1 MVTGT
6 GLLAYPWEFAIDP
19 DAGQAI
25 AGAGVGA
32 VCVAGAYHAVRALR
46 ARGSRDGAPRVVD
59 QPHAAAYWPV
69 DAARYPGRLAPAAPP
84 APWADCAVAAVAAC
98 RAVGL
103 GTGLWLSVLHS
114 TRLAT
119 LAPDLALVNCFG
131 DVYRHAL
138 CPAHDEVRA
147 YAEALVRDATDRLAP
162 DWVELE
168 AVGYHGF
175 RHASLHDKAGVPVGD
190 DTAYLLS
197 LCFCPACRR
206 LFTAWGGDPERLA
219 AAVREEVR
227 RRLAGSFGGDVDP
240 ELDPAVRA
248 ELALLAEVR
257 DDVGAALVAAAAS
270 PVRAAGLPVV
280 VHAGVS
286 PTTVGSRSP
295 LTPALGALADA
306 VVVSTDGRDPADA
319 DDDIAAAV
327 RGVAGGRDGG
337 AAAAVLASVRAF
349 PPDVAA
355 EEQVRRRLTGA
366 ADAGAVGARVHTFG
380 LISDTQLRWVGSADP
395 WRAA

>member
-6 GLLAYPWEFAIDP
+6 ALLAYPWEFAIDP

-69 DAARYPGRLAPAAPP
+69 DAERYPGRLAPAAPP
-84 APWADCAVAAVAAC
+84 APWADCAVEAVAAC

-103 GTGLWLSVLHS
+103 GTGLWLSVLHT

-147 YAEALVRDATDRLAP
+147 FASALVRDAVDRLAP

-175 RHASLHDKAGVPVGD
+175 RHASLHDKAGVPVGE

-197 LCFCPACRR
+197 LCFCPACRGR
-206 LFTAWGGDPERLA
+206 FGARGGDPGRLA
-219 AAVREEVR
+219 GAIREEVG
-227 RRLAGSFGGDVDP
+227 RRLAGAPGRDLEQS
-240 ELDPAVRA
+240 VRA
-248 ELALLAEVR
+248 ELALLEGMRGEV
-257 DDVGAALVAAAAS
+257 GHELVAAAAS
-270 PVRAAGLPVV
+270 PARSAGLPVV

-295 LTPALGALADA
+295 LTRALAALADA

-337 AAAAVLASVRAF
+337 DAAAVLASVRAF

-366 ADAGAVGARVHTFG
+366 AGAGAVGARVHTFG